1 MLANFGTNA
10 SGVLFSWRANSS
22 LKVNTLGSLCLWQ
35 CFVWPLCVS
44 HTVWLLMVGIV
55 PVLIYSRFNTFLF
68 QGPNSW
74 AKDSRASDIWAQP
87 SAQKKWTGPKCPGL
101 NLPIIP
107 GNNNN
112 ISFPFPKVLNGI
124 FHSRSR
130 PQKLG
135 KEFSFPFP
143 KVGNTI
149 FHSRSRSQKLG
160 MGWAIQ
166 GGSRCDSMSLTW
178 DLRWRIVQAPDA
190 SKGRKCWKQKKT
202 TTFPVWEVKPAQKEQ
217 INILSQFNSSPHPTS
232 VNPFVF

>member
-1 MLANFGTNA
+1 
-10 SGVLFSWRANSS
+10 
-22 LKVNTLGSLCLWQ
+22 
-35 CFVWPLCVS
+35 
-44 HTVWLLMVGIV
+44 MVGIV

-160 MGWAIQ
+160 MQ
-166 GGSRCDSMSLTW
+166 F
-178 DLRWRIVQAPDA
+178 IVPVPVP
-190 SKGRKCWKQKKT
+190 K
-202 TTFPVWEVKPAQKEQ
+202 VWEWAEPFPFPFPNVQKSFPLTPGLYYFG
-217 INILSQFNSSPHPTS
+217 NAYFCMGGLMAG
-232 VNPFVF
+232 